1 MKKKLS
7 EVFVLNDDEKV
18 KPISDFLEKEIEIDL
33 KDFRPADRFNEISK
47 ERDEYKQKL
56 EERGKELDQLK
67 QNAGDNT
74 ALKKQIEEMQE
85 TNKKQ
90 LEELTNQSKQ
100 KETEWETKLKTE
112 TKRNK
117 IMQEI
122 ITQGLTPHDMGLLMS
137 QIDVNKVEINDNGM
151 IGLKDQL
158 ENIKTTKG
166 FLFKSTQLG
175 GNEPPKD
182 VHKPNTGDSGV
193 ISLAQFRS
201 LSQIERAK
209 YMTEHPDALKQ
220 WTTEN

>member
-112 TKRNK
+112 QNYARNNY
-117 IMQEI
+117 
-122 ITQGLTPHDMGLLMS
+122 TR
-137 QIDVNKVEINDNGM
+137 INA
-151 IGLKDQL
+151 
-158 ENIKTTKG
+158 T
-166 FLFKSTQLG
+166 
-175 GNEPPKD
+175 
-182 VHKPNTGDSGV
+182 
-193 ISLAQFRS
+193 
-201 LSQIERAK
+201 
-209 YMTEHPDALKQ
+209 
-220 WTTEN
+220 